1 MFRRRPD
8 PTPQNTVL
16 YNPSAHTEIENF
28 SLQNRLK
35 VSDIVILLEHNRY
48 REETKSNLY
57 LKINGSP
64 AWSIAKDYLWLV
76 YTKENN
82 EITVE
87 WVSLLSRFRRK

>member
-8 PTPQNTVL
+8 PTPQYTIL
-16 YNPSAHTEIENF
+16 YAPAAHTEIENF

-35 VSDIVILLEHNRY
+35 VSDVVILLEHNRY

-64 AWSIAKDYLWLV
+64 AWSVVKDNIWLV

-87 WVSLLSRFRRK
+87 WVSSLSRFRRK